1 MFTGENPS
9 ARRLAAQAE
18 LPVEAEP
25 VQLRQLSDTC
35 SVPVYSMPTATYDP
49 TDAWTD
55 ASELTPGT
63 CCYAERA
70 YQHME
75 SDLQPLTPESTCAAN
90 FHAYRDS
97 CTIDGAD
104 CAGFT
109 TMPTIDAGAI
119 FDTRSFVSSAFGYVI
134 NSMWPNDGK
143 GFVLPQAQ
151 EFFNLH
157 SDNICSYL
165 SQLDM
170 SCSIGIFTLTS
181 GGFRAILPLAW
192 QQHKFFYPSY
202 FSLSDLKTFTMG
214 VNMADYHQV
223 GMTAY
228 GTVSASFG
236 GHELSSISMN
246 NMGLWATGRVGGS
259 ITLQDP
265 TFRHDDRGLSLSFH
279 SVTVSVSLD
288 NPSARIS
295 NSPVFSYDRAWCNN
309 LIFVWCFGP
318 DIVFNWVTGAALS
331 EVHSFLGKN
340 GLNGFFGGPLDLSM
354 DVTSKVNTGFQSEGW
369 VFDADG
375 VDSVCSL
382 IDGCHGRTLAAL
394 VDAGRSTVMMIILSF
409 VMLGISLLLL
419 FCCCICACVRK
430 KRKVTRSAY

>member
-25 VQLRQLSDTC
+25 GQLRQLNPAHDHGGDNTACTVTVPSPGDTC
-35 SVPVYSMPTATYDP
+35 SVPVYSMPTATYEP

-151 EFFNLH
+151 EFFNLY

-192 QQHKFFYPSY
+192 QQHKFFYPS
-202 FSLSDLKTFTMG
+202 
-214 VNMADYHQV
+214 
-223 GMTAY
+223 
-228 GTVSASFG
+228 
-236 GHELSSISMN
+236 
-246 NMGLWATGRVGGS
+246 
-259 ITLQDP
+259 
-265 TFRHDDRGLSLSFH
+265 
-279 SVTVSVSLD
+279 
-288 NPSARIS
+288 
-295 NSPVFSYDRAWCNN
+295 
-309 LIFVWCFGP
+309 
-318 DIVFNWVTGAALS
+318 
-331 EVHSFLGKN
+331 
-340 GLNGFFGGPLDLSM
+340 
-354 DVTSKVNTGFQSEGW
+354 
-369 VFDADG
+369 
-375 VDSVCSL
+375 
-382 IDGCHGRTLAAL
+382 
-394 VDAGRSTVMMIILSF
+394 
-409 VMLGISLLLL
+409 
-419 FCCCICACVRK
+419 
-430 KRKVTRSAY
+430 